1 MHNKA
6 ETEWLQYWGHVEK
19 GTTEDE
25 IVGGHHQLN
34 EYEFEQIP
42 GDTEGQESL
51 AWYSPW
57 SQTNTTE

>member
-1 MHNKA
+1 M
-6 ETEWLQYWGHVEK
+6 EK

-51 AWYSPW
+51 A
-57 SQTNTTE
+57 